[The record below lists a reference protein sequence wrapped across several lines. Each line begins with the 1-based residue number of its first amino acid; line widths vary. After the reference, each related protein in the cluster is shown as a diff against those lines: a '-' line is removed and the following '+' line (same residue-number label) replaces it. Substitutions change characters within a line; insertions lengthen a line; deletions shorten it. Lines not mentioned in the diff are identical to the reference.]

1 MAAPEAEDVK
11 KMDVAT
17 SAERRARRFFILQNP
32 ISYIS
37 AILNDLKISA

>member
-17 SAERRARRFFILQNP
+17 SAERRARRFFYFAKPNILYFSN
-32 ISYIS
+32 
-37 AILNDLKISA
+37 LE